1 MSQWLRKEVTPF
13 EKVSPLCTNKSATI
27 ESEMTNTEPQTINY
41 KLETTLSLRKF
52 FMDIINSLAQSYSE
66 NFSSPESELLHEIA
80 VHTNAHHAHAHMLS
94 GHVQGRF
101 LSLIS
106 NLLKPS
112 RILEIGTFVGY
123 SALCL
128 SEGLQA
134 GGELHTLEVREE
146 DAATSRENFKK
157 ANALD
162 KIILHIGDA
171 LDIIPMLNETWDL
184 VFIDADKPNYSNY
197 YKLVLPHVRS
207 GGLIMADNVLFHGEV
222 LEEKIKGKNA
232 IAIHEFNEMIQKD
245 DSVEKIMLTLRD
257 GLFLIRK
264 K

>member
-1 MSQWLRKEVTPF
+1 VIHPT
-13 EKVSPLCTNKSATI
+13 T
-27 ESEMTNTEPQTINY
+27 NY
-41 KLETTLSLRKF
+41 KLETVLSLRKF
-52 FMDIINSLAQSYSE
+52 FMDIINSLAQAYSE
-66 NFSSPESELLHEIA
+66 KFTSAQSELLNEIEI
-80 VHTNAHHAHAHMLS
+80 HTNSNHPHANMLS

-106 NLLKPS
+106 TLLKPS

-128 SEGLQA
+128 SEGLQS
-134 GGELHTLEVREE
+134 GGELHTLELREE
-146 DAATSRENFKK
+146 DAATSRENFRK

-162 KIILHIGDA
+162 KIILHVGNA
-171 LDIIPMLNETWDL
+171 LDIIPTLNQTWDL
-184 VFIDADKPNYSNY
+184 VFIDADKTNYSNY
-197 YKLVLPHVRS
+197 YQLVLPHVRS
-207 GGLIMADNVLFHGEV
+207 GGLIIADNVLFHGEV

-232 IAIHEFNEMIQKD
+232 IAINEFNEMIQKD
-245 DSVEKIMLTLRD
+245 SSVEKIMLTLRD